1 MAYPKALVKA
11 AVKRTKST
19 PVARIAAEFNIG
31 RSTLSKWKKA
41 AGTSNPQPA
50 QLAKYQAKMKATKLH
65 NTPIPKSNGT
75 ISYKGKTY
83 KKI

>member
-1 MAYPKALVKA
+1 MAYPKALVTA

-31 RSTLSKWKKA
+31 VSTLGKWKRD
-41 AGTSNPQPA
+41 AGTANPQPV
-50 QLAKYQAKMKATKLH
+50 QLARYQAKMKAKKIH

-75 ISYKGKTY
+75 IIYKGKTY
-83 KKI
+83 KKA